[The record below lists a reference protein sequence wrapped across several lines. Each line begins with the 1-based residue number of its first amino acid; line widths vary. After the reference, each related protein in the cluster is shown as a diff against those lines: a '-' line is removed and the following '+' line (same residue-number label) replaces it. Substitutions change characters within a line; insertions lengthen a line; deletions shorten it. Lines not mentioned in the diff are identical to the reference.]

1 MSTTNNSNNNSR
13 NAAKTKSLKDL
24 LSSKDWVVEYQP
36 SHIDIDPKSVFG
48 ATTSAAKERDQ
59 SSQAYALPNQSGEI
73 TPKKKPKTDWM
84 TEYYNSIG
92 AAAATALKPMPGL
105 TSKAVP
111 TSSSIGSPISSIPKS
126 RSGSIDFKMSVDFS
140 TFLTPSMDAGFTA
153 LQLPSSDKT
162 LVLTST
168 DVAATLVPTM
178 VHTEQSMPVETDNK
192 PTDFANPD
200 DSGLVSMIM
209 ALSEKEKEQAEEAL
223 RAKKA
228 QSQAKPRKK
237 SRRNREPDVK
247 QFVEPLDNDVLLGRG
262 GRSNHHSGNVAY
274 RNEVGNLREWY
285 RSSEKNA
292 KTDLS
297 QLLVDW
303 VHKEQKGRF
312 LKLDASTQQWYI
324 VTNIVARRK
333 ASQALREHMT
343 PEERDAKKRG
353 IK

>member
-1 MSTTNNSNNNSR
+1 MT
-13 NAAKTKSLKDL
+13 
-24 LSSKDWVVEYQP
+24 SKDWVVEYQP

-48 ATTSAAKERDQ
+48 AAAAKQ
-59 SSQAYALPNQSGEI
+59 SESSSHVHALGNQSAEI
-73 TPKKKPKTDWM
+73 AAKKPKTDWM

-92 AAAATALKPMPGL
+92 AAATALKPMPGL
-105 TSKAVP
+105 TKAIP
-111 TSSSIGSPISSIPKS
+111 TNSSIGSPNSAIPRS

-140 TFLTPSMDAGFTA
+140 TFLTPSMDAGFA
-153 LQLPSSDKT
+153 AMQLPSSDKT
-162 LVLTST
+162 IVLTST
-168 DVAATLVPTM
+168 DVAASLSPSM
-178 VHTEQSMPVETDNK
+178 VHADQPMPVETNNT
-192 PTDFANPD
+192 PHDFSNPD
-200 DSGLVSMIM
+200 DTGLVSMII
-209 ALSEKEKEQAEEAL
+209 ALSERERQEADEAL

-262 GRSNHHSGNVAY
+262 GRSNHHSGNIAY

-303 VHKEQKGRF
+303 VHKEQRGRF

-343 PEERDAKKRG
+343 PEERDAKKKG
-353 IK
+353 MK